1 MSKLITQLKKDP
13 FIFVIVLFYALAMTL
28 WISHI
33 FTSHMILAAVVSLM
47 LSIIIGGLVYYA
59 TDDSKMAIPIALSAL
74 PVSFIFALITDRV
87 LEAIWRTSIFHTE
100 SDMLDLVDITL
111 GAIVGVVMTFVISYA
126 INKIWE
132 KIR

>member
-13 FIFVIVLFYALAMTL
+13 FLFVIVLFYALAMTL

-33 FTSHMILAAVVSLM
+33 FTSHMILAAVVSLV
-47 LSIIIGGLVYYA
+47 LSIIIGGLVYNA

-100 SDMLDLVDITL
+100 SDMLDLMDITL
-111 GAIVGVVMTFVISYA
+111 GSIVGIVMMFVISYT
-126 INKIWE
+126 INKAWDI
-132 KIR
+132 K

>member
-13 FIFVIVLFYALAMTL
+13 FLFVIVLFYALAMTL

-33 FTSHMILAAVVSLM
+33 FTSHMILAAVVSLV
-47 LSIIIGGLVYYA
+47 LSIIIGGLVYNA
-59 TDDSKMAIPIALSAL
+59 TDDSKMAISIALSAL

-100 SDMLDLVDITL
+100 SDMLDLMDITL
-111 GAIVGVVMTFVISYA
+111 GALVGVVMMFVISYA

-132 KIR
+132 IK

>member
-1 MSKLITQLKKDP
+1 MSKLITQLKNDP
-13 FIFVIVLFYALAMTL
+13 FVFVIVLFYALAMTL

-33 FTSHMILAAVVSLM
+33 FTSHMILAAVVSLV

-59 TDDSKMAIPIALSAL
+59 TDDSKMAISIALSAL

-100 SDMLDLVDITL
+100 SDMLDLMDITL
-111 GAIVGVVMTFVISYA
+111 GALVGVVMMFVISYA

-132 KIR
+132 IK